1 MDLLISF
8 GVFVIAMLA
17 CLLSGYTMVIALLV
31 GLAAFIVTGMR
42 RGFAFGQL
50 AKMGIGGAKDAIDV
64 IAVMAVIGFI
74 TAIWRASGTIAFFV
88 FYGMKI
94 ITPGIFLI
102 ITYLLCTLLSY
113 ALGTSF
119 GVTGTAGVIFMS
131 LARAG
136 GVNPL
141 ITAGVIM
148 SGVYFGDRCSPVASS
163 ALLVASITKTDIL
176 TNVKYMLKTSALPFG
191 ITLIAYAV
199 LSFKN
204 PLANVDQSFM
214 NTISTEFNISWW
226 CLVPAL
232 FMLIL
237 PLLKVKVINAM
248 FVSIASGFII
258 SMTLQGMDVLTL
270 VKAMIFG
277 YKSEGQLADIINGGG
292 FLSMIEV
299 VFIVSISCA
308 FSGILDGTNMLE
320 SIQDKLA
327 LMINKIGHF
336 ASSVVVSFVTLAVFC
351 NQTIASM
358 MCNDMLKKPYAD
370 TGAGKQELCIDLE
383 NSVIILA
390 PVVPWTIACT
400 VPLSFLQVET
410 GAMLYAFYV
419 FLLPVCYG
427 LTKKYFVK
435 DFRKDKRNDINN
447 DEE

>member
-8 GVFVIAMLA
+8 GVFIIAMLA
-17 CLLSGYTMVIALLV
+17 CLLTGHTMVIALLV
-31 GLAAFIVTGMR
+31 GLAAFVITGIR
-42 RGFAFGQL
+42 RGFAFRQL
-50 AKMGIGGAKDAIDV
+50 AKMGVGGAKDAIDV
-64 IAVMAVIGFI
+64 IAVMMVIGFI

-94 ITPGIFLI
+94 ITPGVFLI

-119 GVTGTAGVIFMS
+119 GVAGTAGVIFMS

-163 ALLVASITKTDIL
+163 ALLVAGITKTDIL
-176 TNVKYMLKTSALPFG
+176 TNVKYMLKTSVLPFG
-191 ITLIAYAV
+191 ITLIAYTV
-199 LSFKN
+199 LSFRN
-204 PLANVDQSFM
+204 PLTDVDQSFM
-214 NTISTEFNISWW
+214 NKISAEFNISWW

-237 PLLKVKVINAM
+237 PLLKIKVINAM
-248 FVSIASGFII
+248 FVSIASGVII
-258 SMTLQGMDVLTL
+258 SIALQGMDISAL

-277 YKSEGQLADIINGGG
+277 YQSEGRLADIINGGG

-308 FSGILDGTNMLE
+308 FSGIFDGTNMLE
-320 SIQDKLA
+320 TIQDKLSM
-327 LMINKIGHF
+327 MITKIGHF
-336 ASSVVVSFVTLAVFC
+336 ASSVIVSFVMLAVFC

-400 VPLSFLQVET
+400 VPLSFMQVGTE
-410 GAMLYAFYV
+410 ALIYAFYL
-419 FLLPVCYG
+419 FLLPICYA
-427 LTKKYFVK
+427 LTKKFFMK
-435 DFRKDKRNDINN
+435 DFDRDFSENFTNS
-447 DEE
+447 